1 MKTIHYVIPV
11 LGLLTLA
18 TLPATAQEIFAGTGD
33 ANGGLGDGAGIS
45 SVVVNNDA
53 NNISF
58 TINSTQPMDAYINYM
73 IEIQQVGQGGSGY
86 TGFANPW
93 GPATGI
99 STGENALINTWSGAN
114 GATAFTYSGGWSGG
128 AGTFFA
134 GGVGNTYATITTP
147 LSSLGLSAGSSF
159 YFDVVSSFDSPGG
172 QSAYGVLDNTGWAPE
187 SNGHYQPW
195 DGVSYYDSATSPG
208 TTFGTVA
215 SEYSVVPEPTTCVLM
230 GMGTLAMIRRSLKK
244 IKN

>member
-73 IEIQQVGQGGSGY
+73 IDIQGSP
-86 TGFANPW
+86 T
-93 GPATGI
+93 
-99 STGENALINTWSGAN
+99 LGAPPR
-114 GATAFTYSGGWSGG
+114 ASAP
-128 AGTFFA
+128 
-134 GGVGNTYATITTP
+134 VKTP
-147 LSSLGLSAGSSF
+147 
-159 YFDVVSSFDSPGG
+159 
-172 QSAYGVLDNTGWAPE
+172 
-187 SNGHYQPW
+187 
-195 DGVSYYDSATSPG
+195 
-208 TTFGTVA
+208 
-215 SEYSVVPEPTTCVLM
+215 
-230 GMGTLAMIRRSLKK
+230 
-244 IKN
+244 